1 VISDPRNYNGA
12 MFVFVV
18 RQIGLVALAV
28 WLGGMSVLGLLA
40 APTTFRVLE
49 TADPH
54 NGRVLAGA
62 LFGEILRGF
71 HLLAYAC
78 GLILLI
84 SLLIIKFVG
93 PPPRAFKVRIG
104 IVTLML
110 AIALYSGV
118 PLTRTLASLQSS
130 VAVPINTLPE
140 TDPRRHRFDRLHA
153 TSTALWTVNIALGLI
168 SLAWYARE

>member
-1 VISDPRNYNGA
+1 VISDPHNYNGA
-12 MFVFVV
+12 MFVV

-28 WLGGMSVLGLLA
+28 WLGGMSVIAFLV

-49 TADPH
+49 AAEPH

-62 LFGEILRGF
+62 LFGEVLQGF

-78 GLILLI
+78 GVILLL

-93 PPPRAFKVRIG
+93 PPPRAFKVRTG

-118 PLTRTLASLQSS
+118 PLTRALAGLQSS
-130 VAVPINTLPE
+130 VGAPIHTLPE
-140 TDPRRHRFDRLHA
+140 ADPRRQHFDRLRA

>member
-12 MFVFVV
+12 MFVV

-28 WLGGMSVLGLLA
+28 WLGGMSVIGLLV

-49 TADPH
+49 AADPY
-54 NGRVLAGA
+54 NGRALAAA
-62 LFGEILRGF
+62 LFGEVLRGF

-78 GLILLI
+78 GVILLL

-104 IVTLML
+104 IVTVML

-118 PLTRTLASLQSS
+118 PLTRALAGLQSS
-130 VAVPINTLPE
+130 VAVPIHTLPE
-140 TDPRRHRFDRLHA
+140 ADPRRHRFDRLHL
-153 TSTALWTVNIALGLI
+153 TSTALWTVNMALGLI
-168 SLAWYARE
+168 SLAWYSRE